1 MAAQIISTITSRL
14 GSKLGLDI
22 GYLLRNGN
30 WVTLRFLVA
39 TATGFLLSLVFA
51 RFGDKMLLGQYQ
63 FVLSVMSITSIISLL
78 GLNAAALEAV
88 AQGREAAIFRASR
101 SIFRASLF
109 GLLLIVIAGVYTI
122 FFKNEGDITLG
133 LSLVISG
140 LLSPMFYATSSWSS
154 FYEGKLLF
162 KESSLKMI
170 ALNVALTTL
179 LVSMVF
185 LNTGLIA
192 LVVTYVAV
200 NILFQGAYLLG
211 LRKKIPKQSNDAL
224 DTRFG
229 IAVSFQKSVSG
240 LSTNIPP
247 LALSFYFGL
256 ELLAIYYI
264 AYYAVAALSSFLNNL
279 MSLYLPTLFKKTA
292 LNHRSILLN
301 SFLSGVVTLFIFL
314 VFLKIFFLPIYGQE
328 YAESLRLAY
337 LLSPLLIL
345 APFHT
350 YLVSFFSIRRR
361 NSFLIKVFC
370 FSNIVGLA
378 ILHLIHGLGFV
389 PSTAVY
395 IVFLE
400 CATVF
405 PLIIAYFKAQ
415 IQKSSAEV

>member
-1 MAAQIISTITSRL
+1 MAAQIVDTISSRL

-30 WVTLRFLVA
+30 WVTMRFLVA

-51 RFGDKMLLGQYQ
+51 RFGEKMLLGQYQ
-63 FVLSVMSITSIISLL
+63 FVLSVMSITSIFSLL

-88 AQGREAAIFRASR
+88 AQGREAAVFRASR

-109 GLLLIVIAGVYTI
+109 GLLLIVMAGVYTA
-122 FFKNEGDITLG
+122 FFKNEGDTTLG
-133 LSLVISG
+133 LSLITSG
-140 LLSPMFYATSSWSS
+140 VLFPIFYATSSWSS

-170 ALNVALTTL
+170 GLNVVLTSL
-179 LVSMVF
+179 LVGMVF
-185 LNTGLIA
+185 FNVGLIA
-192 LVVTYVAV
+192 LVMTYAMVT
-200 NILFQGAYLLG
+200 ILFQGTYLSG
-211 LRKKIPKQSNDAL
+211 LRKKISKQSSDAL

-247 LALSFYFGL
+247 LMLSFYFGL

-279 MSLYLPTLFKKTA
+279 MSLYLPALFKKTA
-292 LNHRSILLN
+292 LNHKGILFN

-314 VFLKIFFLPIYGQE
+314 IFLKVFFLPIYGRE

-395 IVFLE
+395 IIFLE

-405 PLIIAYFKAQ
+405 PLIIAYFRTQ
-415 IQKSSAEV
+415 IRQSTA